1 MTKVKKIIKNINF
14 KIGGYSG
21 WNETWIDIN
30 KNKVRIINN
39 YSNATACEFFAS
51 DKAQK
56 KFISEINKINFSKW
70 QKEYKPKDFEICDGE
85 QWELEVIFTDDTK
98 IESYGNNAYPD
109 EWEKFFDLINGVS
122 NLLVEDTKLNKL
134 IITLER
140 NSKLKIHRTIQQ
152 NLGIKFAVFHNKES
166 IEIDRNSGKMI
177 ISQKMSDDCYNKREY
192 YNPEGIEEIL
202 NSIGCIEDKQ
212 ETSKK
217 KEEVQY
223 TLVATYSDETVKEMK
238 GNFNRLELPANWD
251 CIVDSINEFV
261 SFYSMG
267 ELLNK
272 HNIPVKLAKDE
283 VLYAEVRLSGTGGTY
298 YYLVENLEV
307 SIGDTVI
314 VPVGSKNVE
323 KEGYIE
329 NLTIYKVS
337 EVPFPLNNIK
347 KILKVDN

>member
-1 MTKVKKIIKNINF
+1 MSKVKLAIKNINF

-21 WNETWIDIN
+21 WNETLIDIN

-56 KFISEINKINFSKW
+56 NFIEGINKIDFSKW
-70 QKEYKPKDFEICDGE
+70 QKEYQPKDCEICDGE
-85 QWELEVIFTDDTK
+85 QWELEVIFADDTK

-109 EWEKFFDLINGVS
+109 EWENFFDLVNGVS
-122 NLLVEDTKLNKL
+122 NLLPENETLDKLK
-134 IITLER
+134 ITFER
-140 NSKLKIHRTIQQ
+140 NSKLKIHKTIQQ
-152 NLGIKFAVFHNKES
+152 NLGIRFAIFHNEES

-192 YNPEGIEEIL
+192 YNPDGIDEIL
-202 NSIGCIEDKQ
+202 NIIGCVEDKQ
-212 ETSKK
+212 ESSKK
-217 KEEVQY
+217 KEEAKY
-223 TLVATYSDETVKEMK
+223 TLIATYSNGSVKEME

-251 CIVDSINEFV
+251 CIVDSINNFI

-298 YYLVENLEV
+298 YYLVEDLEV

-323 KEGYIE
+323 KEGYVE
-329 NLTIYKVS
+329 NLTVYNIS

-347 KILKVDN
+347 KIFKVLK

>member
-1 MTKVKKIIKNINF
+1 MKKLKTTIKNINF

-21 WNETWIDIN
+21 WNETWISID
-30 KNKVRIINN
+30 KDKVRIINN
-39 YSNATACEFFAS
+39 YSDSTASEFFAS

-56 KFISEINKINFSKW
+56 NFIGEINKINFSKW
-70 QKEYKPKDFEICDGE
+70 QKEYQPKDCEICDGE
-85 QWELEVIFTDDTK
+85 QWELEVIFNDETK

-109 EWEKFFDLINGVS
+109 EWEKFFGLVNGVS
-122 NLLVEDTKLNKL
+122 NLLPEDEILDKLK
-134 IITLER
+134 ITFER
-140 NSKLKIHRTIQQ
+140 NSKLKIHKSIQQ
-152 NLGIKFAVFHNKES
+152 NLGIKFAVFHNEES

-192 YNPEGIEEIL
+192 YNPDGIDEIL

-212 ETSKK
+212 ELSKK
-217 KEEVQY
+217 KEEAKY
-223 TLVATYSDETVKEMK
+223 TLTAIYSDGSTKEMK
-238 GNFNRLELPANWD
+238 GNYNRLELPSNWD
-251 CIVDSINEFV
+251 CIVDSINNFI

-272 HNIPVKLAKDE
+272 NNIPVKLAKDE

-298 YYLVENLEV
+298 YYLADNIEV
-307 SIGDTVI
+307 SVGDAVI

>member
-1 MTKVKKIIKNINF
+1 MKKLKTTIKNINF

-21 WNETWIDIN
+21 WNETWISID
-30 KNKVRIINN
+30 KDKVRIINN
-39 YSNATACEFFAS
+39 YSNSTASEFFAS
-51 DKAQK
+51 DKTQK
-56 KFISEINKINFSKW
+56 NFIGEINKINFSKW
-70 QKEYKPKDFEICDGE
+70 QKEYQPKDCEICDGE
-85 QWELEVIFTDDTK
+85 QWELEVIFNDETK

-109 EWEKFFDLINGVS
+109 EWEKFFGLVNGVS
-122 NLLVEDTKLNKL
+122 NLLPEDEILDKLK
-134 IITLER
+134 ITFER
-140 NSKLKIHRTIQQ
+140 NSKLKIHKSIQQ
-152 NLGIKFAVFHNKES
+152 NLGIKFAVFHNEES

-192 YNPEGIEEIL
+192 YNPDGIDEIL

-212 ETSKK
+212 ELSKK
-217 KEEVQY
+217 KEEAKY
-223 TLVATYSDETVKEMK
+223 TLTAIYSDGSTKEMK
-238 GNFNRLELPANWD
+238 GNYNRLELPSNWD
-251 CIVDSINEFV
+251 CIVDSINNFI

-272 HNIPVKLAKDE
+272 NNIPVKLAKDE

-298 YYLVENLEV
+298 YYLADNIEV
-307 SIGDTVI
+307 SVGDAVI